1 MLVEMSHETRVVAMR
16 YDDLN
21 INRDAGMRALYVR
34 LNTAVKRVC
43 GTYDIRNLRDRHDW
57 QQYYDS
63 ALSHALAQVDDERMT
78 QRVAA
83 YDGRATN
90 APRIGT
96 LVSNGAIRVHRAPPQ
111 SVRQSPPR
119 RRSVRSAR
127 AAHRRPP

>member
-34 LNTAVKRVC
+34 LNAAAKRVC
-43 GTYDIRNLRDRHDW
+43 GTYDIRILRERQDW
-57 QQYYDS
+57 QQCYDS

-78 QRVAA
+78 QWVAA

-90 APRIGT
+90 APRIG
-96 LVSNGAIRVHRAPPQ
+96 APAQP
-111 SVRQSPPR
+111 
-119 RRSVRSAR
+119 
-127 AAHRRPP
+127 